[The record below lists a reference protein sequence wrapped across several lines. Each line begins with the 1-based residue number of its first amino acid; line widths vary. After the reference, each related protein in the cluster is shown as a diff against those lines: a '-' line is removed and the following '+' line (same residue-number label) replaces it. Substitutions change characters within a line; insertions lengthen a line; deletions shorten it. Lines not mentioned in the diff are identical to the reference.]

1 MARRGN
7 GEGSIYPSKDGRWRG
22 YVDLGYINGKR
33 KRKYVTGRTR
43 KEVAAKLRQA
53 VDARDAGTLQ
63 IGQKKIT
70 FGDWLTFY
78 VDTIAAAKVRPSTL
92 AGYRGYINRRII
104 PGLGHHRIDKLQP
117 EHLEAFYRASHDDGM
132 AAASVLQMHHIISRS
147 LKIAHR
153 RGRVVRNVATLV
165 DAPTV
170 IRDEI
175 EPLTATDARAI
186 LEHSRQQRNSARW
199 SVALALGLRQGESLG
214 LQWSDIDLGKGVL
227 RVRRALQRIEG
238 EGLTLVPPKSRAGTR
253 TIVLPA
259 PLVAHLK
266 EHRAK
271 QHQERLLAG
280 SMWQD
285 RDFVFATPTGTPVD
299 PRNDYRAW
307 RKLLE
312 DAGVR
317 KARLHDARHTAATL
331 LLAQG
336 VAPRVVMQILGH
348 SQISLTLGTY
358 SHVVPELADA
368 AAEAMTRAL
377 WDTDETANDATE
389 TKVEN
394 ELAANV
400 AANPEKPDQDGPVT
414 PAVTCDGM
422 VGRVGLE
429 PTTYG
434 LKVLTRRCRGVTSR
448 DADARTSLGLA
459 AAVPSDDGTYRRRTM
474 RPCKSGATKWRIRS
488 ARRASCASRF

>member
-7 GEGSIYPSKDGRWRG
+7 GEGSIYQAKDGRWRG

-33 KRKYVTGRTR
+33 TRKYLTGRTR
-43 KEVAAKLRQA
+43 KEVAARLRQA
-53 VDARDAGTLQ
+53 VDARDAGTLE
-63 IGQKKIT
+63 IGQKRIT
-70 FGDWLTFY
+70 FGEWLIFY

-104 PGLGHHRIDKLQP
+104 PGLGHYMLDKLQP
-117 EHLEAFYRASHDDGM
+117 EHLEAFYRASHADGM
-132 AAASVLQMHHIISRS
+132 AAASVLQMHRIVSRA

-170 IRDEI
+170 VRDEI
-175 EPLTATDARAI
+175 EPLTATDARTI
-186 LEHSRQQRNSARW
+186 LEHSREHRNSARW
-199 SVALALGLRQGESLG
+199 SVALALGLRQGEALG
-214 LQWSDIDLGKGVL
+214 LQWSDIDFDKGAL

-238 EGLTLVPPKSRAGTR
+238 QGLTLVPPKSRAGTR
-253 TIVLPA
+253 TIVLPT
-259 PLVAHLK
+259 PLAAHLR

-271 QHQERLLAG
+271 QNQERLLAG

-285 RDFVFATPTGTPVD
+285 RGFVFATPTGTPVD

-307 RKLLE
+307 RKLLA

-368 AAEAMTRAL
+368 AAEAMHRAL
-377 WDTDETANDATE
+377 WKTDEASHDGSEARLDH
-389 TKVEN
+389 
-394 ELAANV
+394 ELAAHL
-400 AANPEKPDQDGPVT
+400 AATPGNPDQNSAVA
-414 PAVTCDGM
+414 PALTCDDA

-434 LKVLTRRCRGVTSR
+434 LKV
-448 DADARTSLGLA
+448 
-459 AAVPSDDGTYRRRTM
+459 
-474 RPCKSGATKWRIRS
+474 RS
-488 ARRASCASRF
+488 SAN